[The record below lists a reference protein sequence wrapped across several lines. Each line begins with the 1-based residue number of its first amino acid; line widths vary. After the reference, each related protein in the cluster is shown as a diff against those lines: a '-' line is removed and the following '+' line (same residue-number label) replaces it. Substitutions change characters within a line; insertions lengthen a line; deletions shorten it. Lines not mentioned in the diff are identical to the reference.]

1 MPNITVGTEK
11 DQNITINY
19 VDYGE
24 GKPVVLIH
32 GWPLSHLMWENQFMA
47 LTGAGYRVVAYD
59 RRGFG
64 ESSKPWS
71 GYDYDTFASDLNTLM
86 EELDLNDA
94 ALVGFSMGGGEVARY
109 LGKYGSKRVSKAVLM
124 SSITPYLLKTDDNAG
139 GVDKSVFYGMIQGL
153 QKDRPGFLLD
163 FSKSFVN
170 WDKDGRDL
178 LSEAALNHSWDIATW
193 ASSKGSVDCV
203 RAFSAT
209 DFRADLAKFDVPTLV
224 LQGDADGIVPF
235 EASGKI
241 AHELVADS
249 ELVVINGG
257 AHGLTYTQPEQVN
270 SALLDFLAK

>member
-139 GVDKSVFYGMIQGL
+139 GVDKSVFDGMIQGL

>member
-139 GVDKSVFYGMIQGL
+139 GVDKSVFDGMIQGL

-241 AHELVADS
+241 AHELVTDS